1 MDKLLTQIEF
11 LKGVGPQRAE
21 LLKNELGIKTYQ
33 DLVHLFPNRY
43 IDRTKYYKIS
53 ELSLNNTEV
62 QLVGKI
68 IHIRTIEG
76 KNKAQNRLVAT
87 FSDGVNTMDLVWF
100 RPSQWIKERLLL
112 NIPYVIFGKCN
123 P

>member
-62 QLVGKI
+62 QLIGKI

-76 KNKAQNRLVAT
+76 KNKAQNR
-87 FSDGVNTMDLVWF
+87 
-100 RPSQWIKERLLL
+100 
-112 NIPYVIFGKCN
+112 
-123 P
+123 